1 MNSMFERILAV
12 LDVVLL
18 LWIVVQGEAIRFYER
33 ELFHMNKERFDE
45 RKKWREQKRLQLS
58 KKETAQKTNESSPSS
73 ESPSPTETVEPKSKT
88 ISAKSVEDYSKDTDP
103 RT

>member
-1 MNSMFERILAV
+1 MWFDRIMAV

-33 ELFHMNKERFDE
+33 EVFRMARDRFNERA
-45 RKKWREQKRLQLS
+45 KWREQKRLQQL

-88 ISAKSVEDYSKDTDP
+88 ISAKSVEGNSKDTDP